1 MKKYAEIYGGLVRDL
16 RESHLGYTEFCSIFD
31 PASYWLDV
39 TGVDDIGVDYV
50 VKFSPERGTYFE
62 KPEPLVD
69 TQTVEF
75 QRSRKLELLD
85 REFSRLL
92 GGAYCMSSLGF
103 MINAGERAKSDI
115 DGLITRMEAESAE
128 RENFMDLNN
137 VLQPVTLEELKILR
151 LEVIKNG
158 QSLYAQKWDM
168 RDRINNALTPEELEA
183 VDIQFHM
190 YDFMLDDWM
199 EA

>member
-16 RESHLGYTEFCSIFD
+16 RESHLGYTEFCSIFA

-39 TGVDDIGVDYV
+39 TGVDDIGVGYV
-50 VKFSPERGTYFE
+50 VRFSPERGTYFE
-62 KPEPLVD
+62 KPEPVVD

-92 GGAYCMSSLGF
+92 DGAYCMSSLGF
-103 MINAGERAKSDI
+103 PINAGERAKGDI
-115 DGLITRMEAESAE
+115 DGLITRMEAEGTE
-128 RENFMDLNN
+128 QEEFMDFNDI
-137 VLQPVTLEELKILR
+137 LQPVTLEELKTMQ

-158 QSLYAQKWDM
+158 QYIYAQKWAL
-168 RDRINNALTPEELEA
+168 RDRVNNASTLEQVEA
-183 VDIQFHM
+183 VEIRFHM
-190 YDFMLDDWM
+190 YDFMLDDYM
-199 EA
+199 E